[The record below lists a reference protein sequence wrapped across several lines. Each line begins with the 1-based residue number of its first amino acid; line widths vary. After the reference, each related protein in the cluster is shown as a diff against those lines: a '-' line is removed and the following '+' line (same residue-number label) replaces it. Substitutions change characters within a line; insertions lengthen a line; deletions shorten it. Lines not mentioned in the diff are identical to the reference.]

1 MCQLCS
7 YSIRKVKNSSKGQP
21 EAGNRRKTYNT
32 TAKRKRTSS
41 DLQNTTQKTN
51 DWVPWISPNI
61 GVNSCAPEGLTESD
75 PLLTPVVLLLH
86 STNTIWCGNPVGRL
100 YALIYTNDI
109 IKTWTPD
116 KTNGGKYEQNLVL
129 MQKS

>member
-1 MCQLCS
+1 MCLLCN
-7 YSIRKVKNSSKGQP
+7 YSIRKVKIALKRQS
-21 EAGNRRKTYNT
+21 EAGNLRKTYNT

-41 DLQNTTQKTN
+41 DLQNTTQKTK

-61 GVNSCAPEGLTESD
+61 GVNSCAPEGLTVSD

-86 STNTIWCGNPVGRL
+86 STNTIWYGNPVGRH
-100 YALIYTNDI
+100 YALINTNDI

-116 KTNGGKYEQNLVL
+116 KTNGSKYEQNLVL
-129 MQKS
+129 MQ